1 MTALFRE
8 GMIGT
13 DRVRVL
19 LKERWAINKSIG
31 SMMEWVYSKQP
42 WERTADRRSLT
53 MGDGIKSD
61 YD

>member
-1 MTALFRE
+1 
-8 GMIGT
+8 MIGT